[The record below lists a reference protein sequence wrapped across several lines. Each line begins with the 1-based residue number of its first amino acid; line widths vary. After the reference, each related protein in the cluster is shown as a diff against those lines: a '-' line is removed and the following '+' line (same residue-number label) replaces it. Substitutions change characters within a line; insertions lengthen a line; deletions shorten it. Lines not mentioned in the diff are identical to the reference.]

1 MCGLSTIPRVGLA
14 EHGCGVLL
22 SQESPSMHIV
32 LGSIWWVEDEAVLE
46 HQIEVML
53 ECVYRLVFSCCDV
66 FSVRRDLYGVL
77 DDPGVVRKV

>member
-1 MCGLSTIPRVGLA
+1 
-14 EHGCGVLL
+14 
-22 SQESPSMHIV
+22 MHFA
-32 LGSIWWVEDEAVLE
+32 LGRIWWVEDEAVLE